1 MHYINNLPVI
11 LAAFSAIIVGIYGY
25 INRFSNV
32 ATYKYM
38 CIFLIAFFFIGFF
51 IKKTVFEIQEELQ
64 EQNDKTLSDMGL
76 LYDGDALAVGGANS
90 GAGVIG
96 SGPAAVDGKTGAAV
110 VRTVMSQPQAD
121 ETVGGSGGSG
131 GTEQAYTEDTK
142 DTESGEGGDL
152 YGEAEDD
159 AESEE
164 QDAGWNDDGSGAGL
178 PNEALY
184 AESGSLT
191 ESGPDA

>member
-11 LAAFSAIIVGIYGY
+11 LAAFSAIIAGIYGY

-32 ATYKYM
+32 TTYKYM
-38 CIFLIAFFFIGFF
+38 CIFLIAFFIIGVF
-51 IKKTVFEIQEELQ
+51 IKKTVFEIQDELQ
-64 EQNDKTLSDMGL
+64 EQNDKTLGDVGL
-76 LYDGDALAVGGANS
+76 LYDGETLAVGGADS

-96 SGPAAVDGKTGAAV
+96 NESATVDGKTGAAA

-121 ETVGGSGGSG
+121 GPADGSRGA
-131 GTEQAYTEDTK
+131 EQADAEEAEEAEEVEEVEDTEE
-142 DTESGEGGDL
+142 TESGEGGDL

-164 QDAGWNDDGSGAGL
+164 QDAGWNDDGSEQANL
-178 PNEALY
+178 
-184 AESGSLT
+184 
-191 ESGPDA
+191 